1 MKYVVLGLVLIC
13 FLLSSCSFN
22 GSKNDER
29 STTTLLDISALRYN
43 YNTVT
48 EAPTLS
54 NDQTVFDGRFS
65 YEIKGSYSSRSDV
78 ESELKASTK
87 LLRIC

>member
-54 NDQTVFDGRFS
+54 NDQTVCDGRAYRHF
-65 YEIKGSYSSRSDV
+65 IKSTKSRSSV
-78 ESELKASTK
+78 GPSILSQ
-87 LLRIC
+87 